1 MTEFLAVALGGAF
14 GAVLRWGMTEG
25 INKVSPGT
33 FPYGTL
39 LVNIVGSLLIGIA
52 FVYLVERVQTGTFL
66 SSATIQSALMVGLQG
81 AFTTFSTFSLQ
92 TLQLLAEGR
101 WLTGAAY
108 ILGSVLLCL
117 LATGAG
123 IGMARLLSS

>member
-1 MTEFLAVALGGAF
+1 MTA
-14 GAVLRWGMTEG
+14 
-25 INKVSPGT
+25 GT

-39 LVNIVGSLLIGIA
+39 VVNIVGSLLIGIA
-52 FVYLVERVQTGTFL
+52 FVYMVERVQAGTFL
-66 SSATIQSALMVGLQG
+66 SSAAIQSAVMVGLLG

-101 WLTGAAY
+101 WLAGAAY

-123 IGMARLLSS
+123 IGMARLQSS

>member
-1 MTEFLAVALGGAF
+1 MTEFLAIALGGAL
-14 GAVLRWGMTEG
+14 GAILRWGITESVNKMTA
-25 INKVSPGT
+25 GT

-39 LVNIVGSLLIGIA
+39 VVNIVGSLLIGIA
-52 FVYLVERVQTGTFL
+52 FVYMVERVQAGTFL
-66 SSATIQSALMVGLQG
+66 SSAAIQSAVMVGLLG

-101 WLTGAAY
+101 WLAGAAY

-123 IGMARLLSS
+123 IGMARLQSL